1 MFLLQQY
8 RTIDMYLRDG
18 YISEEDKLERYT
30 RRNHLGKIV
39 SGRGYL
45 LAIRGR
51 GYAATLSPLLRVDS
65 ETRQLTL
72 DFYRVHLPL
81 RQGYDRERLLYLNPM
96 YDTLLIEPDDMSVGV
111 LFDFLQDIKAHDP
124 RNQGYAHSL

>member
-1 MFLLQQY
+1 
-8 RTIDMYLRDG
+8 
-18 YISEEDKLERYT
+18 
-30 RRNHLGKIV
+30 
-39 SGRGYL
+39 
-45 LAIRGR
+45 
-51 GYAATLSPLLRVDS
+51 
-65 ETRQLTL
+65 
-72 DFYRVHLPL
+72 VHLPL